1 MKKERLPLILAIAGA
16 LVFAWNSESYIA
28 IILGAVVYYLAT
40 KKMATLGTDVVIKFF
55 VILVATIAVFGGGI
69 KGLISGGWGNYDI
82 NILQAVIGCIFTWF
96 DLFRMLGKETQTG
109 KTLEDRYRI
118 HCNYYEIPLYSV
130 LFCFMTSANKKV
142 AIGEDRVIYS
152 NDYTS
157 IKKLPIKHIARYE
170 LQKVEGKRLEKAV
183 IFENNGNYH
192 EYYFSTE
199 TCDRNNFIACLDYI
213 MNESPREFATIEEQM
228 TFEENTFNHLCSI
241 GGVDT
246 NIYPQDK
253 VVSARMA

>member
-118 HCNYYEIPLYSV
+118 HCNYYEIPIYSV

-170 LQKVEGKRLEKAV
+170 LQRLREKDLKKLC
-183 IFENNGNYH
+183 FLKTTG
-192 EYYFSTE
+192 
-199 TCDRNNFIACLDYI
+199 
-213 MNESPREFATIEEQM
+213 TI
-228 TFEENTFNHLCSI
+228 
-241 GGVDT
+241 T
-246 NIYPQDK
+246 NIIFQQK
-253 VVSARMA
+253 LVIEITLLLVLIIL